1 MNNQPLALFV
11 NFHAKPG
18 KFDELKAVLTD
29 MTVKT
34 RVEAGCLQYD
44 LHVNPAEP
52 NQLYFYEQWQ
62 TPAHHAAHDLTEHV
76 SAFRAIQDELVE
88 RIDFVKLEVLAV

>member
-1 MNNQPLALFV
+1 
-11 NFHAKPG
+11 
-18 KFDELKAVLTD
+18 
-29 MTVKT
+29 MTVKP
-34 RVEAGCLQYD
+34 RVEAECLQND
-44 LHVNPAEP
+44 LHLNPDEP

-88 RIDFVKLEVLAV
+88 RIDFVSLEALSI